1 MKRILCLFLLCI
13 LAGSLLISP
22 LFRTASAQ
30 RRAVPQFQV
39 AMPESALRQIQSL
52 LIEKESRTAEQKKMD
67 PQLIYA
73 AKQQRG
79 EWITT
84 EVQSL
89 TVDVKTD
96 DADRALVDISAN
108 VTDQLISSIGEAG
121 GEIVYSSEQSG
132 RIRAYVPHAE
142 LEKLAN
148 SDDVSFIEPAVE
160 ATTYRIRQEG
170 LEDSRQNVGTVTSG
184 GDIAHR
190 ASEGRIF
197 FGINGRGVK
206 IGVLSDSVRFLEQ
219 SQASGDLPPD
229 VTVVPGEGGTTGI
242 PGAPFIGE
250 GTAMLEI
257 IHDLAPGAKLFFA
270 TAFRSDASFAANI
283 RRLRFEFG
291 CDILV
296 DDVQYYNEVPFQ
308 DGIIAQAV
316 NDVIADG
323 ALYFSAAGNNGNLND
338 GSSGTWE
345 GDFLSGGVLP
355 TLPSIRNYTVH
366 DFGAGNISNRLV
378 IGGFP
383 TVLYWSDPL
392 GGSANDYDLFLLNP
406 TMTQVLGAATRVQ
419 DGNDDPF
426 EMSGTVPPGSRLV
439 IARAGN
445 AQPRALH
452 LQVYGGHL
460 AVETDGATY
469 GHSAAAGSFSVAAV
483 NVAVAGMGPFRGG
496 PTNPV
501 EVFSSD
507 GPRRVFF
514 RPDGTPITPDNM
526 LFSTNG
532 GEVRLKPDLTAADG
546 VATTVPVPGLTTFSG
561 TSAAAPHAAAIA
573 ALVKSAAP
581 SLTPAEIRTLLTSTA
596 LDIEAPGVDRDS
608 GAGIIT
614 AFAAL
619 EASGAQ
625 PEPFLALGRV
635 DVIPAEGDGD
645 TLIEPGEVGI
655 LNVQLA
661 NIGGAVARDLSAKL
675 TTSTPGVRIVISNS
689 TYPEIPASGTGTN
702 RLPFVFELDRSAPC
716 GLVINFS
723 LTVSY
728 TGKSSPQVFN
738 YNLTTP
744 IDLIV
749 NVGFETGNFN
759 GWTKTVLT
767 PSFGDFFVVS
777 GRTLPISGLSTVG
790 PRSGMFY
797 GVDDQSGPGTHVL
810 LQGFTVPASSIKWVL
825 SFDLFANNYF
835 TSTIVNPIGLDHRAT
850 PNQHARVDLLRAGAT
865 PFDTGGGVLRNFFL
879 GADAGNN
886 PHQYTH
892 YEFDITEQVGAGGTF
907 QLRFAVSNNQYY
919 FNLGVD
925 NVSLAGA
932 SCDAPTLST
941 SVAKQQ
947 RR

>member
-1 MKRILCLFLLCI
+1 MKRILCLFSLCI
-13 LAGSLLISP
+13 LTGSLLIPP
-22 LFRTASAQ
+22 LIRTASAQ

-39 AMPESALRQIQSL
+39 AMPDSALRQIQSL

-79 EWITT
+79 EWITN

-96 DADRALVDISAN
+96 EAGRALVDIRAN

-121 GEIVYSSEQSG
+121 GEIVYGSEQSG
-132 RIRAYVPHAE
+132 RIRAYLPHTE
-142 LEKLAN
+142 MERLAN
-148 SDDVSFIEPAVE
+148 SDDVIFIEPAVGF
-160 ATTYRIRQEG
+160 TTHRARRES
-170 LEDSRQNVGTVTSG
+170 LEDSRQNVGVVNSG

-190 ASEGRIF
+190 AREGRIF
-197 FGINGRGVK
+197 FGFNGTGVK

-229 VTVVPGEGGTTGI
+229 VTVVPGESGTTGI
-242 PGAPFIGE
+242 PGAPFGGE

-257 IHDLAPGAKLFFA
+257 IHDLASGAKLFFA
-270 TAFRSDASFAANI
+270 TAVRSDASFAANI

-296 DDVQYYNEVPFQ
+296 DDIQYFNEVPFQ
-308 DGIIAQAV
+308 DGIIARAV

-323 ALYFSAAGNNGNLND
+323 ALYFSSAGNSGNLND

-355 TLPSIRNYTVH
+355 TLPSIRNYSVH
-366 DFGAGNISNRLV
+366 DFGAGNISNRIV
-378 IGGFP
+378 ISGSP

-392 GGSANDYDLFLLNP
+392 GGSGNDYDLFLLNS
-406 TMTQVLGAATRVQ
+406 TMTQVLGASTRIQ

-426 EMSGTVPPGSRLV
+426 ELGGASLTGNRLV
-439 IARAGN
+439 IARAGD
-445 AQPRALH
+445 AQPRAMH
-452 LQVYGGHL
+452 LKVFGSHL

-469 GHSAAAGSFSVAAV
+469 GHSATVGSFSVAAV
-483 NVAVAGMGPFRGG
+483 NVAVAGMGPFTGG

-514 RPDGTPITPDNM
+514 SFDGTPITPDNL

-546 VATTVPVPGLTTFSG
+546 VATTVPGFAAFFG

-573 ALVKSAAP
+573 GLVKSAAP

-596 LDIEAPGVDRDS
+596 LDIEAPGIDRDS
-608 GAGIIT
+608 GAGIIS
-614 AFAAL
+614 AFAAIQ
-619 EASGAQ
+619 ATGAQ
-625 PEPFLALGRV
+625 PEPFINLGRV

-645 TLIEPGEVGI
+645 AQIEPGEVGI

-661 NIGGAVARDLSAKL
+661 NIGGAVARDVSANL
-675 TTSTPGVRIVISNS
+675 TTSTPGVKIVISNS
-689 TYPEIPASGTGTN
+689 TYPDIPASGTGTN
-702 RLPFVFELDRSAPC
+702 RVPFVFELDRSAPC
-716 GLVINFS
+716 GLAINFS
-723 LTVSY
+723 LTVKY
-728 TGKSSPQVFN
+728 TGKSSPQELDHRLRTDVE
-738 YNLTTP
+738 
-744 IDLIV
+744 LIV
-749 NVGFETGNFN
+749 NGGFETGNFN

-767 PSFGDFFVVS
+767 PSSGDFFVVS
-777 GRTLPISGLSTVG
+777 GRILPVSGLSAVG
-790 PRSGMFY
+790 PRSGIFY

-810 LQGFTVPASSIKWVL
+810 LQSFTVQASSTKWVL
-825 SFDLFANNYF
+825 SFDLFANNYS
-835 TSTIVNPIGLDHRAT
+835 TSTIVDPIGLDHRT
-850 PNQHARVDLLRAGAT
+850 VPNQHARVDLLRTGAT
-865 PFDTGGGVLRNFFL
+865 PFDTGAGVLRNFYL
-879 GADAGNN
+879 GSDPGTN
-886 PHQYTH
+886 PHPYRR

-907 QLRFAVSNNQYY
+907 QLRFAVTNNQLF

-932 SCDAPTLST
+932 SCDAPTLSV
-941 SVAKQQ
+941 SAAKQQ